1 MATIPIDNPN
11 PLHDPMSEAGQLQ
24 IVRDNLRHA
33 TRFDWV
39 RMAADF
45 RMTREELQEL
55 RAEINASVEVLLK
68 VLVDLEN
75 LDVRRP

>member
-1 MATIPIDNPN
+1 
-11 PLHDPMSEAGQLQ
+11 
-24 IVRDNLRHA
+24 
-33 TRFDWV
+33 
-39 RMAADF
+39 
-45 RMTREELQEL
+45 MTREELQEL